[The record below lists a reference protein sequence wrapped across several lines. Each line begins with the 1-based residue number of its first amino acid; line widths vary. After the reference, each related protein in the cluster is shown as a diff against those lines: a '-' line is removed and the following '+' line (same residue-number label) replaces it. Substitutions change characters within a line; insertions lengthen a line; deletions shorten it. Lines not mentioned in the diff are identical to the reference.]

1 MIDLYTA
8 PTSNGQRA
16 AIMLEESG
24 LEYRVHRV
32 DLRSGEQRRPEYL
45 AVNPAGMIPA
55 IVDHDAPG
63 GAPLA
68 LSQSGAIVLYLA
80 ERSRKL
86 LPADPVTRAHAL
98 QWFMHACSDV
108 AGASSALFLQSMMVP
123 DKSAGNVTFFE
134 ERVLRFLGNAEAQL
148 ERHEHLAGELS
159 VADVALYPV
168 VVARMSLVEKA
179 DRFPALLQ
187 WAGRMAARE
196 TVARGMAACG

>member
-24 LEYRVHRV
+24 FPYRVHRV
-32 DLRSGEQRRPEYL
+32 DLRTGEQRRPEYL

-80 ERSRKL
+80 ERSGKL
-86 LPADPVTRAHAL
+86 LPADPVKRAHAF

-123 DKSAGNVTFFE
+123 DRSAGNVTFLE

-148 ERHEHLAGELS
+148 ERGEYLVGELS

-179 DRFPALLQ
+179 DRFPALLR
-187 WAGRMAARE
+187 WAGRMAARP
-196 TVARGMAACG
+196 TVARAMAACG

>member
-24 LEYRVHRV
+24 LPYRVHRV
-32 DLRSGEQRRPEYL
+32 DLRAGEQRRPEYL

-55 IVDHDAPG
+55 IVDHDAAG
-63 GAPLA
+63 LA

-80 ERSRKL
+80 ERSGRL
-86 LPADPVTRAHAL
+86 LPGDPVRRARAL

-108 AGASSALFLQSMMVP
+108 AGASSALFLLSAMVP
-123 DKSAGNVTFFE
+123 DKSAGNITFFE
-134 ERVLRFLGNAEAQL
+134 ERLLRFLGTAEAQL
-148 ERHEHLAGELS
+148 ERDEYLAGELS

-168 VVARMSLVEKA
+168 VVARRPLVEKA
-179 DRFPALLQ
+179 DRFGALLR
-187 WAGRMAARE
+187 WAERMAARP

>member
-24 LEYRVHRV
+24 LPYRVHRV
-32 DLRSGEQRRPEYL
+32 DLRAGAQRSPEYL

-55 IVDHDAPG
+55 IVDHDAAG

-80 ERSRKL
+80 ERSGKL
-86 LPADPVTRAHAL
+86 LPADPVRRARAL

-108 AGASSALFLQSMMVP
+108 AGASSALFLLSAMVP
-123 DKSAGNVTFFE
+123 DKSAGNITFFE
-134 ERVLRFLGNAEAQL
+134 ERLLRFLGTAEARL
-148 ERHEHLAGELS
+148 ERDEYLAGELS
-159 VADVALYPV
+159 IADVALYPV
-168 VVARMSLVEKA
+168 VIARMPLVEKA
-179 DRFPALLQ
+179 NRFGALLR
-187 WAGRMAARE
+187 WAGRMAARP
-196 TVARGMAACG
+196 TVAGGMAACG

>member
-24 LEYRVHRV
+24 LPYRVHRV
-32 DLRSGEQRRPEYL
+32 DLRAGAQRSPEYL

-55 IVDHDAPG
+55 IVDHDAAG

-80 ERSRKL
+80 ERSGKL
-86 LPADPVTRAHAL
+86 LPADPVRRARAL

-108 AGASSALFLQSMMVP
+108 AGASSALFLLSAMVP
-123 DKSAGNVTFFE
+123 DKSAGNITFFE
-134 ERVLRFLGNAEAQL
+134 ERLLRFLGTAEAQL
-148 ERHEHLAGELS
+148 ERDEYLAGELS
-159 VADVALYPV
+159 IADVALYPV
-168 VVARMSLVEKA
+168 VIARMPLVEKA
-179 DRFPALLQ
+179 NRFGALLR
-187 WAGRMAARE
+187 WAGRMAARP
-196 TVARGMAACG
+196 TVAGGMAACG